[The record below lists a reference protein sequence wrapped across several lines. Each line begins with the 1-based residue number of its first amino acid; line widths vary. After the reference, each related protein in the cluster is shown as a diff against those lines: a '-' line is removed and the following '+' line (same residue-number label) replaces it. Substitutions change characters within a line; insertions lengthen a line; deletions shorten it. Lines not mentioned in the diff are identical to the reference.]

1 MEKYLLELA
10 DEQNHKVIERLYF
23 DNVDKLL
30 CYLVNNKKIIFNWGF
45 SSKEIHLYRVQK
57 GE

>member
-10 DEQNHKVIERLYF
+10 DEQNHKAIERLYF
-23 DNVDKLL
+23 DSVDKILK
-30 CYLVNNKKIIFNWGF
+30 YLVDNKKTIFNWGF
-45 SSKEIHLYRVQK
+45 SSKEIHLYRVKK